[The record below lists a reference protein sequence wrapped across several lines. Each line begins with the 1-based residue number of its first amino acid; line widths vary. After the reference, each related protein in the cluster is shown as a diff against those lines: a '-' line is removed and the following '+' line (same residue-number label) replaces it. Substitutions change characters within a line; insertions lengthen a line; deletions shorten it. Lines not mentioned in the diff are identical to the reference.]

1 MPNRERLVLTL
12 QVLRTFINRSLALSP
27 ETHPTN
33 GFHLN
38 RELLEAA
45 MANTYVETVGD
56 KADTLYRDIKT
67 VRFDQ
72 ITHAQL
78 DILKLLSKRFAWP
91 NSTCILAFDY
101 TDEEFYGNVQGFYI
115 HGWTGEQAITGKFK
129 FLTCSMVASTTGQRI
144 PLLSIPIALGHQ
156 MGKEVLYCT
165 SLLKPLLGSISLIL
179 FDRGFYC
186 KELMHALTAAH
197 VPYLIFV
204 PKNDQVQAELAA
216 MNIGEQKIQV
226 YDFTYKKDRTTHQAS
241 TLQAFLKGVYSKRLE
256 KELDW
261 VFATNVQDI
270 DLDCIIK
277 TYMQRWK
284 IETDFRVQDEATIKC
299 KSTDMIIRYFLFIY
313 AQLLQILWGCFYQS
327 EVSFKRFLIEL
338 SKTCNELV
346 TTAASAPPRV
356 PAKQND

>member
-12 QVLRTFINRSLALSP
+12 QVLRTFINRSLALSL
-27 ETHPTN
+27 ETHSTN

-45 MANTYVETVGD
+45 MANTYIETVGD
-56 KADTLYRDIKT
+56 KADTLYRDIKA

-72 ITHAQL
+72 ITHAML
-78 DILKLLSKRFAWP
+78 DVTALLSKRFDWV
-91 NSTCILAFDY
+91 NGSSVLAFDY

-115 HGWTGEQAITGKFK
+115 HGWTGEHAITGKFK
-129 FLTCSMVASTTGQRI
+129 FLTCSVVASTTGQRI

-156 MGKEVLYCT
+156 MSKEILYCM
-165 SLLKPLLGSISLIL
+165 SLLKPLLGRIDLIL
-179 FDRGFYC
+179 FDRSFYC
-186 KELMHALTAAH
+186 KELMHALTAAQL
-197 VPYLIFV
+197 PYLIFV

-216 MNIGEQKIQV
+216 MGVGGQKIQV
-226 YDFTYKKDRTTHQAS
+226 YDFKYKKDKTTHQAS
-241 TLQAFLKGVYSKRLE
+241 TVQAFLKGVYSKRLE

-261 VFATNVQDI
+261 VFATNVKDI

-284 IETDFRVQDEATIKC
+284 IETDFRVQDEASIKC
-299 KSTDMIIRYFLFIY
+299 KSTDMTIRYFLFVY
-313 AQLLQILWGCFYQS
+313 EQLLQILWGCFYQS

-338 SKTCNELV
+338 SKTCTDLV
-346 TTAASAPPRV
+346 TTAPSAPPRV